1 MKNFGITAI
10 RWAVF
15 GMCFMATIEM
25 ASRIDQWWTYG
36 APVLG
41 VYTYDTALFAI
52 DEFGIHGRPDGRY
65 EKWRLNGFGFRG
77 DEVSL
82 EKPSDRLRIACIG
95 ASETFGFYEK
105 PGNEWPRRLEQDL
118 VNEGVKAEVINAAIA
133 GMSLPQRIQH
143 LKNRLLRFKPDV
155 VIMMLE
161 YGSYAGLTNEVIQTR
176 KHAVPSLP
184 DRQNLVAG
192 LKSIRVLSRLKDVA
206 LPQLPA
212 PLQAAVGKMERT
224 FKMGLVKR
232 DLGARF
238 GSFTHVKPFEV
249 EALKADLEQLSEVA
263 SAAGAQ
269 LILVSPAMWF
279 TDQNL
284 FGIALSWPY
293 LNESWWREA
302 QTLLPPA
309 AKEFARRR
317 SISYLDLSEIVG
329 GREEE
334 FMKDFLHFSDR
345 GAAAVA
351 RQIGQQIMSSRL
363 PHETTQ

>member
-1 MKNFGITAI
+1 
-10 RWAVF
+10 
-15 GMCFMATIEM
+15 MCFMATIEM

-65 EKWRLNGFGFRG
+65 EKWRLNAFGFRG
-77 DEVSL
+77 EDVSL
-82 EKPSDRLRIACIG
+82 EKTSDRLRIVCIG

-118 VNEGVKAEVINAAIA
+118 LNEGIQAEVINAAIA
-133 GMSLPQRIQH
+133 GMSLPQRNQH
-143 LKNRLLRFKPDV
+143 LKHRLLRFKPDV

-161 YGSYAGLTNEVIQTR
+161 YGSYAGLTNEVIQAR
-176 KHAVPSLP
+176 RRALPSLP

-192 LKSIRVLSRLKDVA
+192 LKSIRVLSRLKDIA

-212 PLQAAVGKMERT
+212 LLQEAVGKMERT
-224 FKMGLVKR
+224 FKMELVKR

-238 GSFTHVKPFEV
+238 GSFAHVKPFEV

-263 SAAGAQ
+263 GAAGVQ
-269 LILVSPAMWF
+269 LILVSPAMWN
-279 TDQNL
+279 TEQNF

-293 LNESWWREA
+293 LNESWWRDA

-309 AKEFARRR
+309 AKEFAQRRGVP
-317 SISYLDLSEIVG
+317 YLDLSEIVRG
-329 GREEE
+329 HEEE
-334 FMKDFLHFSDR
+334 LMKDFLHFSDR
-345 GAAAVA
+345 GAAEVA
-351 RQIGQQIMSSRL
+351 RRIGQQIIPSQLS
-363 PHETTQ
+363 HGAIQ